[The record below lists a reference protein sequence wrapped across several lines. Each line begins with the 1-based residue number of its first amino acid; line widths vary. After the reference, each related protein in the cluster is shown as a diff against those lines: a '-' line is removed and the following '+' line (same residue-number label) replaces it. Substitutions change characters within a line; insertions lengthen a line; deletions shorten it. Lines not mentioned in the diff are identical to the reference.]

1 MYPNNDST
9 IVTTTAAMSTRSFQ
23 EEAEEFGSDCEVA
36 NFMKPPPE
44 NYIGTT
50 SD

>member
-1 MYPNNDST
+1 MYPSSDNT

-23 EEAEEFGSDCEVA
+23 EEAFGSDCEVA
-36 NFMKPPPE
+36 NFIRLLQQH
-44 NYIGTT
+44 YIGTI

>member
-1 MYPNNDST
+1 MYPSSDST

-23 EEAEEFGSDCEVA
+23 EEPLESDCEVA
-36 NFMKPPPE
+36 NFIRLLPE
-44 NYIGTT
+44 KYIGTT

>member
-23 EEAEEFGSDCEVA
+23 EEAFVSDCEVA
-36 NFMKPPPE
+36 SFIGLLPE

>member
-1 MYPNNDST
+1 MYPSSDST
-9 IVTTTAAMSTRSFQ
+9 IVATTAAMSTRSFQ
-23 EEAEEFGSDCEVA
+23 EEGFESDCEA
-36 NFMKPPPE
+36 ASFIRLLPE

>member
-1 MYPNNDST
+1 MYPNSDNT

-23 EEAEEFGSDCEVA
+23 EEAVVSDCEA
-36 NFMKPPPE
+36 ASFIRLLPE
-44 NYIGTT
+44 KYIGTT